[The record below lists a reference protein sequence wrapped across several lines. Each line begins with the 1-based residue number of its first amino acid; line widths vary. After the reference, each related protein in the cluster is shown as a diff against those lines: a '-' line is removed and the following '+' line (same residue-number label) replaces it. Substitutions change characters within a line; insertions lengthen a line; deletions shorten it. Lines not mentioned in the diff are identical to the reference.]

1 MLKVAG
7 LDWCYFSLQ
16 CDCVLQSNTAF
27 LGGGVGICETF
38 LTVTTIVALVG
49 FSDDGL
55 KIITLSLCESF
66 TIQSRIQLTNF

>member
-7 LDWCYFSLQ
+7 LDWCNFSLQ
-16 CDCVLQSNTAF
+16 CDCVLQSNTPF
-27 LGGGVGICETF
+27 LGGGGGICETF

-55 KIITLSLCESF
+55 KIITLSQCESC
-66 TIQSRIQLTNF
+66 II